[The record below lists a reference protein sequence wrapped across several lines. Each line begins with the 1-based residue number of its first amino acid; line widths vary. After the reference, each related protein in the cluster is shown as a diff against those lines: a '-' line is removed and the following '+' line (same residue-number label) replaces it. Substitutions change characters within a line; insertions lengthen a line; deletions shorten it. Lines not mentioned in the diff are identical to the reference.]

1 MKAKAMNAGNTLI
14 VLVCLMQGFV
24 STARAEYIQWE
35 VKTFPTATTDA
46 GDILY
51 TPGDY
56 VFAWNAQNGGVD
68 ITCGGVTF
76 YGSATQSVPSGVTI
90 SIPTIS
96 YTPPSQN
103 AGLFGGS
110 GAFYD
115 LMKVIAYSASDY
127 TLTINGLTAENL
139 YLVQFLAHQGNTTAA
154 RTWALLYDG
163 GDSTNSTGW
172 IDSNSGSD
180 PDSATLLFNATSTSN
195 NIVVDTVWG
204 YSIYN
209 AVSIRDM
216 GPVSSV
222 NWSNT
227 VYTAGADSENIILKT
242 GQYEF
247 AWNCAGA
254 SDLVVNGVPFYAD
267 NSVNPTSSE
276 VTISVG
282 AGTTNI
288 TGQNAA
294 APYSGSFATLMST
307 LIANSANSVNYTL
320 HVDNLTPGRRYRVQF
335 ISHQKVDYAGVRDM
349 EFHHGSAAHTTLR
362 SGAFDAFTPST
373 SIVHFTAA
381 TGRQSFYVR
390 ADLTDRSI
398 INAVS
403 VFDVTPRG
411 TMIKVL

>member
-1 MKAKAMNAGNTLI
+1 MKLLRDLR
-14 VLVCLMQGFV
+14 VRV
-24 STARAEYIQWE
+24 SDSQ
-35 VKTFPTATTDA
+35 V
-46 GDILY
+46 
-51 TPGDY
+51 
-56 VFAWNAQNGGVD
+56 
-68 ITCGGVTF
+68 
-76 YGSATQSVPSGVTI
+76 
-90 SIPTIS
+90 S

-127 TLTINGLTAENL
+127 TLTI
-139 YLVQFLAHQGNTTAA
+139 
-154 RTWALLYDG
+154 
-163 GDSTNSTGW
+163 
-172 IDSNSGSD
+172 
-180 PDSATLLFNATSTSN
+180 
-195 NIVVDTVWG
+195 
-204 YSIYN
+204 
-209 AVSIRDM
+209 
-216 GPVSSV
+216 
-222 NWSNT
+222 
-227 VYTAGADSENIILKT
+227 
-242 GQYEF
+242 
-247 AWNCAGA
+247 
-254 SDLVVNGVPFYAD
+254 
-267 NSVNPTSSE
+267 
-276 VTISVG
+276 
-282 AGTTNI
+282 I